1 MKNKFTPNSE
11 PQAQQIDPRLR
22 RRGFIKHALT
32 KAERL
37 ALREAVT
44 IWYLTPEPFRE
55 PATRRELAKELG
67 VSAPYISQVIK
78 KLPSTLDEWLNQTE
92 QIALAH
98 HKRIMQALAEKA
110 ARGDADAIK
119 QYYQY
124 CVEPR
129 RAAQENA
136 QRKAEREKIERAL
149 QMLPKPQTSTSSEDE
164 AKQAQEGE
172 QQNTST
178 SKQKL

>member
-1 MKNKFTPNSE
+1 MQEK
-11 PQAQQIDPRLR
+11 QQETRENR
-22 RRGFIKHALT
+22 RRGFIRRALT
-32 KAERL
+32 TAERQ
-37 ALREAVT
+37 AIQEAVMV
-44 IWYLTPEPFRE
+44 WHLTPVPFRQH
-55 PATRRELAKELG
+55 ATQRELAQELG
-67 VSAPYISQVIK
+67 VTQGYISKIIK

-110 ARGDADAIK
+110 ARGDAEAIK

-149 QMLPKPQTSTSSEDE
+149 QMLPKPQTSTSGEDE
-164 AKQAQEGE
+164 AKQPE
-172 QQNTST
+172 QDQAENST
-178 SKQKL
+178 QTKQKTLTVQ